1 MRQAKTLSAHP
12 ARRVRLMHRD
22 RAIALAMIAPS
33 ALAIAVFVYGFI
45 GWTAYISMTDWRG
58 LAMSTSFVGFD
69 NYLTIFNTGRFQTN
83 IRNLIVFTTFFLASC
98 LVIGLLLAVLVD
110 SRIRAEG
117 FFRSVYIFPDGAVV
131 HRDRRGLAVVVCAR
145 QLAQ

>member
-12 ARRVRLMHRD
+12 ARQVRWMNRD
-22 RAIALAMIAPS
+22 RAIALLMIAPS

-58 LAMSTSFVGFD
+58 LMITTSFVGFE

-83 IRNLIVFTTFFLASC
+83 IRNLIVFTVFFLASC
-98 LVIGLLLAVLVD
+98 
-110 SRIRAEG
+110 
-117 FFRSVYIFPDGAVV
+117 
-131 HRDRRGLAVVVCAR
+131 
-145 QLAQ
+145 